1 MKKLLSLV
9 MIATMMVGCANN
21 VESMKDIQEKNGMD
35 YDVVEVNNTLFLI
48 EYDDVIYAMENN
60 EKIGEVAYV
69 IESEDNIQI
78 IFIDGTSYWVE
89 K

>member
-35 YDVVEVNNTLFLI
+35 YNVIEVSNTLFLI

-69 IESEDNIQI
+69 IENENSIQI
-78 IFIDGTSYWVE
+78 IFTDGTSYWVE

>member
-35 YDVVEVNNTLFLI
+35 YNVVEVSNTLFLI

-69 IESEDNIQI
+69 IENEDSIQI
-78 IFIDGTSYWVE
+78 IFIDGSGYWVE

>member
-35 YDVVEVNNTLFLI
+35 YNVVEVSNTLFLI

-60 EKIGEVAYV
+60 EKIGEVAYI

>member
-21 VESMKDIQEKNGMD
+21 VDSMKDIQEEKGMD
-35 YDVVEVNNTLFLI
+35 YNVIEVSNTLFLI

-60 EKIGEVAYV
+60 EKIGEVAYI

-78 IFIDGTSYWVE
+78 IFIDGASYWVE